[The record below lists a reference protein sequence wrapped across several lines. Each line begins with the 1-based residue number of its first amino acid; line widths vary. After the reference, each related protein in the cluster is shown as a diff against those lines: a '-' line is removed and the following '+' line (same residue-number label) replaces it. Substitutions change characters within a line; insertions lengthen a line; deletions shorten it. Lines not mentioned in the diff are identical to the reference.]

1 MTRSDRKETEDM
13 IRKFQ
18 ETDIDAVM
26 RIWLESNTEAHD
38 FIPSAYW
45 EEHFAQV
52 GEMLPRAEVYVL
64 EEQKFTEILGFI
76 GLNGDHIEGIFV
88 RRKARSQGAGKQLLD
103 FVKKIRSGLT
113 LHVYQKNRRAV
124 RFYRREDFTIQK
136 EDIDPETGEAEYI
149 MEWKKTSGA
158 QGMPDSRAQEEP
170 KV

>member
-88 RRKARSQGAGKQLLD
+88 RRKARSQGADRKS
-103 FVKKIRSGLT
+103 V
-113 LHVYQKNRRAV
+113 V
-124 RFYRREDFTIQK
+124 
-136 EDIDPETGEAEYI
+136 
-149 MEWKKTSGA
+149 
-158 QGMPDSRAQEEP
+158 
-170 KV
+170 